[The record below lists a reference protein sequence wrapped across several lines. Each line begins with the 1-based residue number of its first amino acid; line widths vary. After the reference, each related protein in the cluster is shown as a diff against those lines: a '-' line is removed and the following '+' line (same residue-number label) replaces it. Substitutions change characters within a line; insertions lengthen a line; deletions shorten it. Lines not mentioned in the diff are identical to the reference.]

1 MLKHHHQSITVF
13 TAQPDGSCTVTRENT
28 ETVDLPWDEAPRGS
42 HSTSDVQ
49 IVRFAAA
56 ADKKKKKKEEEDK
69 DGAGAGAGAGA
80 GDWDY
85 LLKWQNIDNDT
96 VLPTLGD
103 SGSEGEYSLET
114 WEELT
119 AENGGAP
126 LGRPLGRSNQ
136 VGLSAEEI
144 LEVLHEGEQAAI
156 NSWRKRE
163 LPRREAR
170 AWQMYRWAKKRRDRK
185 RTARDA
191 RAYVKELTERLDKMK
206 AEIVGVGW
214 TQRALVKKQVKVM
227 EPSIAE
233 RELNRWI
240 VGLMERKKAP
250 PRPETT
256 TATKTK
262 AVAKDAQD
270 GDVEMADGEDDA
282 DDEDGESLGSTT
294 DAYGSDD
301 DEGLDGFI
309 VDDTVKDIV
318 NGVAVEVEGETE
330 VLEHLARK
338 AAEDEILDSE
348 ASDSDPPPRPARRT
362 KPVRLF
368 SDDEEGQVVGDDA
381 DAHMGGMG
389 DEDSIEEGEI
399 EEGEIEEG
407 TTTTT
412 LDKGKGRVV
421 PDSTTSDSDS
431 AKIKA
436 EPMSTHKPQSA
447 VPPALMKDIPIID
460 LTGEDDDPPPK
471 RGAFKAR
478 REKRQRLGLA
488 ENLSQDDDEERAEK
502 PRELLVRLIQE
513 TEQHERSA
521 MWYRLEQF
529 TPSESYD
536 SIMSVA
542 QQLYRTK
549 FKNVPGLDEYVRLS
563 PKKEKSESL
572 NETGRYN
579 AQIFRMISTIYVA
592 WALGITNPL
601 QKLKETEVER
611 LTDKDKFSKYMG
623 LLKDTLAPYCQEGA
637 GQEGAGPEGDVTAL
651 PSLPPPPPEPQE
663 RRRSGVGYALV
674 TFSTHSRASLLTVSW
689 FF

>member
-1 MLKHHHQSITVF
+1 MLKHHHQSVTVF
-13 TAQPDGSCTVTRENT
+13 TALPDGSCSVTKENT
-28 ETVDLPWDEAPRGS
+28 ETVSLPWDEAPQES
-42 HSTSDVQ
+42 QPTSDVQ
-49 IVRFAAA
+49 MVRFAA
-56 ADKKKKKKEEEDK
+56 ADKKKKDK
-69 DGAGAGAGAGA
+69 DVFAAAAPEDGAGAGAGA

-85 LLKWQNIDNDT
+85 LLKWQGVDNDT
-96 VLPTLGD
+96 ELPTLGD

-136 VGLSAEEI
+136 VALSAEEI
-144 LEVLHEGEQAAI
+144 LEVLNEGEQVVI

-170 AWQMYRWAKKRRDRK
+170 AWQIYRWAKKKRERT

-191 RAYVKELTERLDKMK
+191 RGYVKELTERLEKMK

-214 TQRALVKKQVKVM
+214 TQKALVKKQVKVM

-240 VGLMERKKAP
+240 VGLMERKKTP

-256 TATKTK
+256 ATRTK
-262 AVAKDAQD
+262 AVARDARD
-270 GDVEMADGEDDA
+270 GDVEMADGDDDA

-294 DAYGSDD
+294 DACDSDD

-348 ASDSDPPPRPARRT
+348 GSDSDFPSRPARRAR
-362 KPVRLF
+362 PVRLF
-368 SDDEEGQVVGDDA
+368 SDEEEGQVVEDDA

-389 DEDSIEEGEI
+389 DEDSVEEGEI
-399 EEGEIEEG
+399 QEG
-407 TTTTT
+407 TTT
-412 LDKGKGRVV
+412 LAKGKRRAV
-421 PDSTTSDSDS
+421 PDPASDSDS
-431 AKIKA
+431 AKVKA
-436 EPMSTHKPQSA
+436 EPVSAQKPQSA
-447 VPPALMKDIPIID
+447 VPTALKKDIPIID
-460 LTGEDDDPPPK
+460 LTGEDDDPPPN
-471 RGAFKAR
+471 RNAWEAR
-478 REKRQRLGLA
+478 REKRKRLALA
-488 ENLSQDDDEERAEK
+488 QNLAADNDGGKANKSQ
-502 PRELLVRLIQE
+502 ELLVRLVQE

-529 TPSESYD
+529 APSESFD
-536 SIMSVA
+536 SIISVA

-563 PKKEKSESL
+563 PKKKEPEL

-592 WALGITNPL
+592 WALGITDTS
-601 QKLKETEVER
+601 QKLKKNEVDR
-611 LTDKDKFSKYMG
+611 LTDKEKFSKYMD

-637 GQEGAGPEGDVTAL
+637 YQEGDVTAL
-651 PSLPPPPPEPQE
+651 PSLPPPPKPQE
-663 RRRSGVGYALV
+663 KRRKSGVGYALA
-674 TFSTHSRASLLTVSW
+674 TFSMHSRAPLLTVSW